1 MAAIGQEGMRVI
13 DDAFV
18 YRLVWAIE
26 AVRMNRRINGGE
38 SEMLVEGAAAACLEA
53 GLPSNTMAML
63 IRAGLPSRVAAKTVI
78 EQMTPGFTNRSEMK
92 AWLQSAEVANFDHVA
107 GWPTLETHSIWQQ
120 FRRDVLSS
128 VDGKWTSQEWTM
140 QWPSSSAF
148 PMRIQVDPQNG
159 QVSIATPDFE
169 QLTTITQKLQA
180 ESPSMFEVEPLQDG
194 MSVSIHRI
202 GRGEARWV
210 GQDG

>member
-1 MAAIGQEGMRVI
+1 GQEGMRVV

-53 GLPSNTMAML
+53 GLPSNAMAML
-63 IRAGLPSRVAAKTVI
+63 VRAGLPSRVAAKTIV
-78 EQMTPGFTNRSEMK
+78 EQMAPDFTTRAEMK
-92 AWLQSAEVANFDHVA
+92 TWLRSAAVETFDDVPS
-107 GWPTLETHSIWQQ
+107 WPTLETKSIWQQ

-128 VDGKWTSQEWTM
+128 VDGKWASQEWTM
-140 QWPSSSAF
+140 QWPSRSAF
-148 PMRIQVDPQNG
+148 PMRVEIDPQSG
-159 QVSIATPDFE
+159 QVSVATPDFV
-169 QLTTITQKLQA
+169 QLTTIRQKLQA
-180 ESPSMFEVEPLQDG
+180 ESPSLLEVEPLPDG
-194 MSVSIHRI
+194 TSVSIRRI

-210 GQDG
+210 GHDA

>member
-1 MAAIGQEGMRVI
+1 MRVV

-53 GLPSNTMAML
+53 GLPSNAMAML
-63 IRAGLPSRVAAKTVI
+63 VRAGLPSRVAAKTVI
-78 EQMTPGFTNRSEMK
+78 EQMTPGFTNRAEMK
-92 AWLQSAEVANFDHVA
+92 AWLRSAEVAAFDHA
-107 GWPTLETHSIWQQ
+107 PGWPTLETHSIWQQ

-128 VDGKWTSQEWTM
+128 VDGKWASQEWTM
-140 QWPSSSAF
+140 QWPSRSAF
-148 PMRIQVDPQNG
+148 PMRVEVDPQSG
-159 QVSIATPDFE
+159 QVSIATPDFA
-169 QLTTITQKLQA
+169 QLTTIKQKLQA
-180 ESPSMFEVEPLQDG
+180 ESPSLFEVESLQDG
-194 MSVSIHRI
+194 KSVRIHRI

-210 GQDG
+210 